1 VKSSYEACQAAAIAV
16 SDLIICRDG
25 EKFAESLVVEEERSG
40 CSQPMENVGNKRLFE
55 HSHGNHPR
63 SWRYNEI
70 RGGS

>member
-1 VKSSYEACQAAAIAV
+1 
-16 SDLIICRDG
+16 
-25 EKFAESLVVEEERSG
+25 VEEERSG